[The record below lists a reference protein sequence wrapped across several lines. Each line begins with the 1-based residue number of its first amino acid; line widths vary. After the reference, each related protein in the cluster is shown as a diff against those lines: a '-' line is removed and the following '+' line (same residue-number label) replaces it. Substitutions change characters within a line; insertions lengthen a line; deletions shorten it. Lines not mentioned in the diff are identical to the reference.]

1 MINPMLLVRARA
13 VKLLIQPRGE
23 QAESEEY
30 QVYKNGK
37 QLTLEEVD
45 AEIAHLEEMDRRS
58 AIGLRKGM
66 VG

>member
-1 MINPMLLVRARA
+1 MLLVRARA
-13 VKLLIQPRGE
+13 VKRDLLHGC
-23 QAESEEY
+23 

-45 AEIAHLEEMDRRS
+45 AEITHLEEMDRRS